1 MLIKLNNMIRTNSK
15 KFKDNFKKFIFEV
28 IESEDLPKEVTTERQ
43 KLDFIMDRFRT
54 EAVHK
59 YSLIRHKNNLTSI
72 MAYWLSGLALNIPYT
87 NYDII
92 ELAKKLLETDTIKN
106 PDRIINNYFYFMAEQ
121 LFKLIALY
129 GGESKLK

>member
-1 MLIKLNNMIRTNSK
+1 MIKTNSK
-15 KFKDNFKKFIFEV
+15 RFKDNFKKFIFEV
-28 IESEDLPKEVTTERQ
+28 IDSEDLPKEVKTERQ

-54 EAVHK
+54 EAVHE

-72 MAYWLSGLALNIPYT
+72 MAEWLSGLALNIPYT

-92 ELAKKLLETDTIKN
+92 ELSKKLLETDTIKN

-121 LFKLIALY
+121 LSRLVAFYINN
-129 GGESKLK
+129 ETKLKQL

>member
-1 MLIKLNNMIRTNSK
+1 
-15 KFKDNFKKFIFEV
+15 
-28 IESEDLPKEVTTERQ
+28 
-43 KLDFIMDRFRT
+43 
-54 EAVHK
+54 
-59 YSLIRHKNNLTSI
+59 
-72 MAYWLSGLALNIPYT
+72 MASWLSGLALNIPYT

-121 LFKLIALY
+121 LFRLIALY